1 MLIARVIGRIEAR
14 IRLEDFQAQRFLV
27 LQPLNFE
34 LKPIRW
40 TTVAVDVISAREGD
54 VVLFEEGREAAN
66 PFTDP
71 ILAVDATVVGIVDE
85 FDFED
90 RHVVAEPM

>member
-27 LQPLNFE
+27 LEPLDFE

>member
-27 LQPLNFE
+27 LQPLDFE

>member
-14 IRLEDFQAQRFLV
+14 IRLDDFQAQRFLV
-27 LQPLNFE
+27 LQPLDFD

-90 RHVVAEPM
+90 RHIVAEPT